1 MQKIIFEHSENISYE
16 VEGDFEYFSETRRL
30 IVYFAFRN
38 VLICE
43 EVLQAA
49 GPGSSLELLKISFP
63 IEDYKKHKLDE
74 YFKGIKSRSS
84 DTKIDYLELFLGEL
98 RKRGIKTRRRKEG
111 PY

>member
-1 MQKIIFEHSENISYE
+1 NLEAYA
-16 VEGDFEYFSETRRL
+16 RL
-30 IVYFAFRN
+30 AWFIKTSGCYSILRMK
-38 VLICE
+38 
-43 EVLQAA
+43 AA

-84 DTKIDYLELFLGEL
+84 NTKIDYLELFLGEL